1 MRRRFALT
9 CTLLILFTACGKATA
24 IPTQTPA
31 PTRTQVPTETLQ
43 PTVLPSETPTS
54 SPISSPTVQLSDTP
68 ADTATVEPTL
78 TQTAEPDSTATQPPM
93 LTATN
98 LPQPAVDSA
107 AIQFYGPGPL
117 SKAVSPM
124 VVYGYAIPGYGAL
137 GKVFLYGEDG
147 RLMASKLLQLNTAF
161 TWAYFYG
168 TLTFEVQ
175 GAGELGRLTMTTQDQ
190 YGRYTA
196 ENSVHL
202 ILLPEGMS
210 IINAPGNVKERCVI
224 EKPMAGRRNSGG
236 IVTIAGEMRPYNNLP
251 LEVELTGRDGKVIAT
266 QATAISP
273 AADDSYVPF
282 QVDVHYSIPYGTYAL
297 VSVSQPDD
305 RIAGTMY
312 LYSREIY
319 LYP

>member
-1 MRRRFALT
+1 MHRGFLLT
-9 CTLLILFTACGKATA
+9 CTVLGLLTACGQATA
-24 IPTQTPA
+24 SPYPA
-31 PTRTQVPTETLQ
+31 ANLTSLPAITVQ
-43 PTVLPSETPTS
+43 PTTVPSETATS
-54 SPISSPTVQLSDTP
+54 VPINSPTVENSATSAETP
-68 ADTATVEPTL
+68 TVEPTL
-78 TQTAEPDSTATQPPM
+78 TETAEPDATATFPPTP
-93 LTATN
+93 TATN
-98 LPQPAVDSA
+98 LPQPEVGSA
-107 AIQFYGPGPL
+107 AIQFYAPGPL

-124 VVYGYAIPGYGAL
+124 VVYGYAIPGYAARGR
-137 GKVFLYGEDG
+137 VFLFGEDG

-168 TLTFEVQ
+168 TLTFEVH
-175 GAGELGRLTMTTQDQ
+175 GAGELGRLTMVTEDE

-202 ILLPEGMS
+202 VLLPEGLS

-224 EKPMAGRRNSGG
+224 DKPVTGRRISGG
-236 IVTIAGEMRPYNNLP
+236 SVTVAGQMRPYNSLP
-251 LEVELTGRDGKVIAT
+251 LEVELTGRDKKVIAS
-266 QATAISP
+266 QGVAISP

-282 QVDVHYSIPYGTYAL
+282 QVDLPYSIPNGTWAL
-297 VSVSQPDD
+297 ITVSQPDN

>member
-1 MRRRFALT
+1 MT
-9 CTLLILFTACGKATA
+9 
-24 IPTQTPA
+24 
-31 PTRTQVPTETLQ
+31 
-43 PTVLPSETPTS
+43 
-54 SPISSPTVQLSDTP
+54 
-68 ADTATVEPTL
+68 
-78 TQTAEPDSTATQPPM
+78 
-93 LTATN
+93 
-98 LPQPAVDSA
+98 
-107 AIQFYGPGPL
+107 
-117 SKAVSPM
+117 
-124 VVYGYAIPGYGAL
+124 VYGYAIPGYAAL

-147 RLMASKLLQLNTAF
+147 RLMATKLLQLNTAF

-168 TLTFEVQ
+168 ILTFEVH

-190 YGRYTA
+190 YGRFTA

-210 IINAPGNVKERCVI
+210 ITNAPGNVKERCVI
-224 EKPMAGRRNSGG
+224 EKPLAGRRNSGG
-236 IVTIAGEMRPYNNLP
+236 TVTIAGVIRPFNSLP

-266 QATAISP
+266 QVTAISP

-282 QVDVHYSIPYGTYAL
+282 QVDMHYIIQYGMWAL

-312 LYSREIY
+312 LSSREIY